1 VERTDRLYDLRLS
14 DDRTYGNDFG
24 HLLGFN
30 GPITVHVIH
39 LECPLELLLRLP
51 CRGDVDCQQELL
63 EVDLAAVVRVE
74 RAEHVLAELVGV
86 TLREEAGI
94 DFEELGSCQ
103 LSTRTISL
111 YIHPHVSIAVTLKTE
126 SLHHKTTV
134 LNAEYSVH
142 DSVSLERNRQII
154 SEQ

>member
-30 GPITVHVIH
+30 GPIAVHVIH
-39 LECPLELLLRLP
+39 LERPLELLLRLP

-86 TLREEAGI
+86 ALREEAGI

-111 YIHPHVSIAVTLKTE
+111 YIHPHVTISVTLNHRSRKQPCYIL
-126 SLHHKTTV
+126 SPFTTASHS
-134 LNAEYSVH
+134 N
-142 DSVSLERNRQII
+142 
-154 SEQ
+154 